1 MLWMEEAGEEERED
15 GWEGDGGV
23 RKGRRRSS
31 GCWVG
36 GREEGEIGEGGGRR
50 RGLVDMLALVRGLWW
65 WW

>member
-31 GCWVG
+31 GCRVG
-36 GREEGEIGEGGGRR
+36 GREKGEIGEGGRR
-50 RGLVDMLALVRGLWW
+50 RGLVDMLALVTGL
-65 WW
+65 